1 MGYAR
6 VTYLKRHA
14 YKVMTAGGH
23 SSEENQALTG
33 LVAQA
38 RDGDQNAWA
47 EIYTQLAPGVFRF
60 CRRAMPS
67 REDAEDATS
76 EVFLKVRGKLD
87 QYDAS
92 RPFNAWLYR
101 VAANHCWDMLRRRRV
116 RQDLETGDIETTP
129 LEHPDPNQLE
139 DLIAQKSREE
149 VRKAL
154 EQLPG
159 RTRMALTLR
168 YYSEMSYD
176 EIAETLG
183 VRRPF
188 VGVLL
193 LRARHQLRRVL
204 EQSASTQRHAAAG
217 GSKI

>member
-1 MGYAR
+1 MKTEGY
-6 VTYLKRHA
+6 
-14 YKVMTAGGH
+14 
-23 SSEENQALTG
+23 SSEENQALAR
-33 LVAQA
+33 LVARA
-38 RDGDQNAWA
+38 RSGDQNAWA
-47 EIYTQLAPGVFRF
+47 DIYTRFAPSIFRF

-76 EVFLKVRGKLD
+76 EVFLKVRSKLE
-87 QYDAS
+87 QYDSS

-101 VAANHCWDMLRRRRV
+101 VAANHCWDMLRRRRI
-116 RQDLETGDIETTP
+116 RQDLETGDIDATP
-129 LEHPDPNQLE
+129 LEHSDPSQLE
-139 DLIAQKSREE
+139 NLIAQKSREE
-149 VRKAL
+149 VRRAL

-159 RTRMALTLR
+159 RARMALALR
-168 YYSEMSYD
+168 YYSDMSYD

-204 EQSASTQRHAAAG
+204 EQAPSVQRHATA
-217 GSKI
+217 GSKT

>member
-1 MGYAR
+1 MRPSGP
-6 VTYLKRHA
+6 TPEESQ
-14 YKVMTAGGH
+14 AGL
-23 SSEENQALTG
+23 AD

-38 RDGDQNAWA
+38 RGGNHDAWA
-47 EIYTQLAPGVFRF
+47 EIYTQFAPGVFRF

-76 EVFLKVRGKLD
+76 EVFLKVRSKLE

-116 RQDLETGDIETTP
+116 RQDLETGDIETIP
-129 LEHPDPNQLE
+129 LEHPDPGQLE
-139 DLIAQKSREE
+139 RLIAQKSREE

-154 EQLPG
+154 GQLPN

-168 YYSEMSYD
+168 YYSDMSYD

-183 VRRPF
+183 VRRAF

-193 LRARHQLRRVL
+193 LRARHQLRRAM
-204 EQSASTQRHAAAG
+204 EQGAEGLHSQAAG
-217 GSKI
+217 SKV

>member
-6 VTYLKRHA
+6 VTYHKRYA
-14 YKVMTAGGH
+14 YNLMKAGGQ
-23 SSEENQALTG
+23 SLEESQALTR

-47 EIYTQLAPGVFRF
+47 EIYTQFAPSIFRF
-60 CRRAMPS
+60 CRRAMPG

-76 EVFLKVRGKLD
+76 EVFLKVRSKLD
-87 QYDAS
+87 QYDES
-92 RPFNAWLYR
+92 RPFSAWLYR
-101 VAANHCWDMLRRRRV
+101 VAANHCWDMLRRRKV

-129 LEHPDPNQLE
+129 LEHPNPSQLE
-139 DLIAQKSREE
+139 HLIAEKSREE

-204 EQSASTQRHAAAG
+204 EKSASAQRHATA